1 MQWLFTLD
9 QLAIVAKDFWGKYKG
24 KRVFTLTG
32 AMGAGKTTL
41 VKALCNAKGVADTTA
56 SPTFSIINE
65 YGYRDENG
73 NPAKIFHLDLYRLR
87 DEDDAISAGVE
98 DTLYQ
103 DAICFVE
110 WPDLVAHMLP
120 EDTVHL
126 QLQVQPDQKRILSET
141 TSSFK

>member
-1 MQWLFTLD
+1 MQWTFTLD
-9 QLAIVAKDFWGKYKG
+9 QLAGIAKDFWSKYPD

-32 AMGAGKTTL
+32 VMGAGKTTL
-41 VKALCNAKGVADTTA
+41 VKSLCAAKGVADTTA

-65 YGYRDENG
+65 YGYRDASG
-73 NPAKIFHLDLYRLR
+73 QRHQIFHLDLYRLK
-87 DEDDAISAGVE
+87 DEDDAISAGME

-110 WPDLVAHMLP
+110 WPDLVEHMLP

-126 QLQVQPDQKRILSET
+126 QLTVEPDQKRTLREI
-141 TSSFK
+141 TSSSK